1 MEKRPDHM
9 TGRFLYS
16 SILQFNL
23 TAQKQ
28 VFEPAFSRS
37 VGQSAYNLNV
47 DEETAVS
54 LHSAD
59 YLSHRKE
66 SDQYGTLK
74 K

>member
-1 MEKRPDHM
+1 M

-16 SILQFNL
+16 SILQFNI
-23 TAQKQ
+23 TAKKQ
-28 VFEPAFSRS
+28 VFEPAFSFYS
-37 VGQSAYNLNV
+37 AVGQSAYNLNV
-47 DEETAVS
+47 DDEKAIS

-66 SDQYGTLK
+66 SDQYVTLK

>member
-1 MEKRPDHM
+1 M

-28 VFEPAFSRS
+28 VFEPAFSFCRS

-47 DEETAVS
+47 DEEKAVS